1 MQKFAYFQPE
11 SLPQA
16 FRTMEQFKGAA
27 EYIAGGTD
35 ILIRIKQ
42 KTVAP
47 QALISLQKINTLR
60 GISQNEDLVL
70 GSMTLLRDIEQAAD
84 LKAKYPALPQAA
96 ALLANPQVRNVATIG
111 GNLCNAAPSADCVPP
126 LLALGAVAVL
136 EGPGGRR
143 EIPLDDFFSG
153 PGETCKDLLEI
164 LTCIRIPEPPAG
176 ALSAFLK
183 TGRVHQDIAKV
194 NAAVLLVMENKIC
207 RECRLAVGAVAPV
220 PLRLKRIEQI
230 LPGRAI
236 EPDLLEEAAAM
247 AREDVAPITDTRSSA
262 EYRRELTGVL
272 VKRAIL
278 KALQG
283 TEAESRSHRVH
294 SSNQRSEE
302 PIRQTEKSE
311 TPPERRPLRAG
322 GPNPKVAPG
331 PEALADGGLQSA
343 RRRLIHFTLN
353 GFQVTAEIKS
363 HQMLLQVLRE
373 QFELTGTKEGCGEGE
388 CGACTVIVDG
398 ATANSCL
405 YPAFEVEGKSV
416 TTIEGL
422 LGEGN
427 QLHPVQQA
435 FVENGGVQCGFCSPG
450 MIMSAKA
457 LLDRNPDPTT
467 EEIRRAIAGN
477 LCRCTGYV
485 QIVDSIRRGAEKLL
499 TAQEGSPKEV
509 K

>member
-1 MQKFAYFQPE
+1 MQEFAYYQPE

-16 FRTMEQFKGAA
+16 FRVMQQFKGAA
-27 EYIAGGTD
+27 AYIAGGTD

-47 QALISLQKINTLR
+47 EALISLRRIDTLR
-60 GISQNEDLVL
+60 GVGQNEDLVL
-70 GSMTLLRDIEQAAD
+70 GSMTLLRDIEHSAV
-84 LKAKYPALPQAA
+84 LKANYPALPQAA

-111 GNLCNAAPSADCVPP
+111 GNLCNAAPSADCAPP
-126 LLALGAVAVL
+126 LLALGATAVL
-136 EGPGGRR
+136 EGPGGQRK
-143 EIPLDDFFSG
+143 IALDDFFSG
-153 PGETCKDLLEI
+153 PGETDQDPLEI

-176 ALSAFLK
+176 AAMAFLK

-194 NAAVLLVMENKIC
+194 NAAALLVMENKIC

-220 PLRLKRIEQI
+220 ALRLKRIEQI
-230 LPGRAI
+230 LPGRPI
-236 EPDLLEEAAAM
+236 EPDLLEEAASL

-262 EYRRELTGVL
+262 EYRRELAGVL
-272 VKRAIL
+272 VKRVIL
-278 KALQG
+278 KALQETG
-283 TEAESRSHRVH
+283 KENRSTKVQV
-294 SSNQRSEE
+294 STQLSDE
-302 PIRQTEKSE
+302 PIGKTEKPNIS
-311 TPPERRPLRAG
+311 PGRSLQRAG
-322 GPNPKVAPG
+322 DRRAEAGPNAP
-331 PEALADGGLQSA
+331 AGGGVQSGN
-343 RRRLIHFTLN
+343 RRLIHFTLN
-353 GFQVTAEIKS
+353 GFPATAEIKS

-373 QFELTGTKEGCGEGE
+373 HFELTGTKEGCGEGE

-398 ATANSCL
+398 TSVNSCL
-405 YPAFEVEGKSV
+405 YPACEIDGKSV

-427 QLHPVQQA
+427 RLHPLQQA

-457 LLDRNPDPTT
+457 LLDGKPDPTT

-485 QIVDSIRRGAEKLL
+485 QIVDSIRGGAKKLQA
-499 TAQEGSPKEV
+499 AQKGSPKEV